1 MRHTYSG
8 GMRGRYQ
15 SGPRRERSSFKHL
28 AHLRKLLPYLRRY
41 GWWFAVAILGLLIHR
56 FGLAYVPDFMRTVI
70 DSLNDPAI
78 PPNYFWP
85 AMGILAVVAVQF
97 VIFVPARRI
106 LRRLAIS
113 VTYDLRKRLFN
124 NVQYQ
129 GPGFFNKFNT
139 GDLMSR
145 AVNDVSQVRMFVSFG
160 MVQIATFVFTL
171 MIVPPKMFQFSP
183 SLAIA
188 TLIPLPFVVFTGF
201 LITRKIYPY
210 FMERQEAMAEVTS
223 FTQENLSGIRTI
235 QAMAQEDQEID
246 RFRRTATHYTKKAY
260 RASRFMAFMNLTMT
274 TLTALSPLIVLS
286 YGGYLVIQGDI
297 TIGVLQ
303 AFLGWLLLLAGSVSH
318 IGWALSLFFS
328 AAAGTERIFE
338 IVSHQPEVQDK
349 AKLGKIAEID
359 PSVQIRGLSYIY
371 PEASEP
377 AVNGVDMN
385 VKSGHTVA
393 FLGRMASGKSTILK
407 AIVRLIDTP
416 RDTIF
421 IGDHDICDL
430 PIQQLRKEIALVP
443 QYAFLFSASVKENVS
458 YDDVSRGD
466 EVVWDATDAASMEET
481 IAELSEGLRTIVG
494 ERGVTLSG
502 GQKQRSTLA
511 RGLIRDSKVLL
522 LDDVFS
528 SVDTE
533 TEERII
539 RGLNRLRK
547 DKTTILISHRVS
559 TARHADYIYV
569 FDDGKVIESGTHT
582 ELLARGGHY
591 ADLEAVQSNQDRD
604 QSRRARLIRKLQEIE
619 QPSEESLEPRRLA
632 G

>member
-8 GMRGRYQ
+8 GMRARYQ

-28 AHLRKLLPYLRRY
+28 GHLRNLIPYLKRY
-41 GWWFAVAILGLLIHR
+41 RWWFALAIVGLVVHR
-56 FGLAYVPDFMRTVI
+56 IGLAFVPDFTGTVI
-70 DSLNDPAI
+70 DSLADPDK

-85 AMGILAVVAVQF
+85 AMGIFAVIVVQF
-97 VIFVPARRI
+97 IIFVPVRRLLRRI
-106 LRRLAIS
+106 AIS

-124 NVQYQ
+124 NIQYQ
-129 GPGFFNKFNT
+129 GPAFFNKYNT

-145 AVNDVSQVRMFVSFG
+145 AVNDVSQVRMFMSFG
-160 MVQIATFVFTL
+160 QLQITTFLITL
-171 MIVPPKMFQFSP
+171 AIVPPLMFRYSTG
-183 SLAIA
+183 LALA
-188 TLIPLPFVVFTGF
+188 TLLPLPFVVITGF
-201 LITRKIYPY
+201 IITRKIYPY

-223 FTQENLSGIRTI
+223 FTQENLTGIRTI
-235 QAMAQEDQEID
+235 QAMAQESQEIK
-246 RFRRTATHYTKKAY
+246 RFRQTASHYTKKAY
-260 RASRFMAFMNLTMT
+260 RASRFLAYMHLTMT
-274 TLTALSPLIVLS
+274 TLTAISPLIVLS
-286 YGGYLVIQGDI
+286 YGSYLVLQGHIDVG
-297 TIGVLQ
+297 TLPR
-303 AFLGWLLLLAGSVSH
+303 FLGWLLLLAGSVAH

-328 AAAGTERIFE
+328 AAAGSERIFQ
-338 IVSHQPEVQDK
+338 IISHQPEVQDK
-349 AKLGKIAEID
+349 ASLTTTVDIKPSIEIN
-359 PSVQIRGLSYIY
+359 GLSYTY
-371 PEASEP
+371 PEATEP
-377 AVNGVDMN
+377 AIKDIHVSI
-385 VKSGHTVA
+385 KAGHTVA

-407 AIVRLIDTP
+407 AVVRLVDTP
-416 RDTIF
+416 RNTVF
-421 IGDHDICDL
+421 VGGQDICDF
-430 PIQQLRKEIALVP
+430 PIQQLRQEIALVP

-458 YDDVSRGD
+458 YDDVSRED
-466 EVVWDATDAASMEET
+466 EVVWDATEAASMEET
-481 IAELSEGLRTIVG
+481 VADLAEGLRTVVG

-569 FDDGKVIESGTHT
+569 FDDGKVIESGTHG
-582 ELLARGGHY
+582 ELVARGGHY

-604 QSRRARLIRKLQEIE
+604 QSRRARLIRKLQEAAQPTREDIE
-619 QPSEESLEPRRLA
+619 QQKFA

>member
-8 GMRGRYQ
+8 GMRARYQ

-28 AHLRKLLPYLRRY
+28 GHLRKLFPYFRRY
-41 GWWFAVAILGLLIHR
+41 AWWFAFAILGLLIHR

-70 DSLNDPAI
+70 DSLNDPLI

-97 VIFVPARRI
+97 IIFVPARRI
-106 LRRLAIS
+106 LRRIAIS

-129 GPGFFNKFNT
+129 GPAFFNKLNT

-160 MVQIATFVFTL
+160 MVQIATFFFTL
-171 MIVPPKMFQFSP
+171 MIVPPKMFQYSP

-188 TLIPLPFVVFTGF
+188 TLIPLPFVVITGF

-210 FMERQEAMAEVTS
+210 FMERQEALADVTS
-223 FTQENLSGIRTI
+223 FAQENLSGIRTI
-235 QAMAQEDQEID
+235 QAMAQEAQEID
-246 RFRRTATHYTKKAY
+246 RFRQTATHYTKKAY
-260 RASRFMAFMNLTMT
+260 RASRFMAFMSLAMT
-274 TLTALSPLIVLS
+274 TLTAISPLIVLS
-286 YGGYLVIQGDI
+286 YGGYLVIQGEI

-338 IVSHQPEVQDK
+338 IIFQQPEVQDK
-349 AKLGKIAEID
+349 ATLGTIGQID
-359 PSVQIRGLSYIY
+359 PSIEIKGLSYSY
-371 PEASEP
+371 PEATGP
-377 AVNGVDMN
+377 AIKGVDIN
-385 VKSGHTVA
+385 IKSGQTVA

-416 RDTIF
+416 RNTIHF
-421 IGDHDICDL
+421 GKYDICDL
-430 PIQQLRKEIALVP
+430 PIQLLRKEIALVP
-443 QYAFLFSASVKENVS
+443 QSAFLFSASVKENVS
-458 YDDVSRGD
+458 YDDISRND
-466 EVVWDATDAASMEET
+466 EVVWDATEAASMEET
-481 IAELSEGLRTIVG
+481 VADLSEGLRTVVG

-511 RGLIRDSKVLL
+511 RGMIRDSKVLL

-547 DKTTILISHRVS
+547 DKTTIMISHRVS

-569 FDDGKVIESGTHT
+569 FDDGKVIESGTHS
-582 ELLARGGHY
+582 ELLAQGEHY

-604 QSRRARLIRKLQEIE
+604 QSRRTRLIQKLQEVE
-619 QPSEESLEPRRLA
+619 QPNQENVDQRKLA

>member
-8 GMRGRYQ
+8 GMRARYQ

-28 AHLRKLLPYLRRY
+28 GHLRKLFPYLKRY
-41 GWWFAVAILGLLIHR
+41 GWWFAIAVVGLVIHR
-56 FGLAYVPDFMRTVI
+56 IGLAFVPDFTGTVI
-70 DSLNDPAI
+70 DSLVNPDI

-85 AMGILAVVAVQF
+85 AMGIFAVVMVQF
-97 VIFVPARRI
+97 VIFVPVRRLLRRI
-106 LRRLAIS
+106 AIS

-124 NVQYQ
+124 NIQYQ
-129 GPGFFNKFNT
+129 GPAFFNQFNT

-160 MVQIATFVFTL
+160 LVQITTFLITL
-171 MIVPPKMFQFSP
+171 VIVPPMMFRYST
-183 SLAIA
+183 SLALA
-188 TLIPLPFVVFTGF
+188 TLIPLPIVVITGF
-201 LITRKIYPY
+201 IITRKIYPY

-223 FTQENLSGIRTI
+223 FTQENLTGIRTI
-235 QAMAQEDQEID
+235 QAMAQETQEIN
-246 RFRRTATHYTKKAY
+246 RFRRTATNYTKKAY
-260 RASRFMAFMNLTMT
+260 RASRFLAYMHLTMT
-274 TLTALSPLIVLS
+274 TLTAASPLIVLGF
-286 YGGYLVIQGDI
+286 GGYLVLQGHIDVG
-297 TIGVLQ
+297 TIPR
-303 AFLGWLLLLAGSVSH
+303 FLGWLILLAGSVSH

-328 AAAGTERIFE
+328 AAAGSERIFQ
-338 IVSHQPEVQDK
+338 IISHQPEVQDK
-349 AKLGKIAEID
+349 ATLKTKVDIVPSIEIK
-359 PSVQIRGLSYIY
+359 GLSYTY
-371 PEASEP
+371 PEATEP
-377 AVNGVDMN
+377 AIKDVNVN
-385 VKSGHTVA
+385 IESGQTVA

-407 AIVRLIDTP
+407 SIVRLVDTP
-416 RDTIF
+416 RNTVYL
-421 IGDHDICDL
+421 GGQDICDISL
-430 PIQQLRKEIALVP
+430 QQLRQTVALVP

-458 YDDVSRGD
+458 YDDITRTD

-481 IAELSEGLRTIVG
+481 VADLSEGLRTIVG

-511 RGLIRDSKVLL
+511 RGLIRDSGVLL

-539 RGLNRLRK
+539 SGLNRLRAE
-547 DKTTILISHRVS
+547 KTTILISHRVS

-569 FDDGKVIESGTHT
+569 FDDGKVIEEGTHE
-582 ELLARGGHY
+582 ELLARGDHY

-604 QSRRARLIRKLQEIE
+604 QSRRARLMRKLQEVE
-619 QPSEESLEPRRLA
+619 QLSQEEVEARKLA